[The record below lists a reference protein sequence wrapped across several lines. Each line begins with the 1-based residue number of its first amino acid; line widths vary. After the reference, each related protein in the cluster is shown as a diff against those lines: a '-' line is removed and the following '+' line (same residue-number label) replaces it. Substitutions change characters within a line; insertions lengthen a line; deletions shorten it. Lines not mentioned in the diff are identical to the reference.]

1 VNGKIDIDTKYQRQW
16 NFMSSTMQ
24 IQHNYIKHRMI
35 NYRKSR
41 CLHLRWLYNS
51 LDR

>member
-24 IQHNYIKHRMI
+24 IQH
-35 NYRKSR
+35 
-41 CLHLRWLYNS
+41 
-51 LDR
+51 